1 MFTTEVWGGVVALS
15 TKPAL
20 GWSAMVKRGLTRD
33 ALVALAHEYVGA
45 NGLDALTMRRL
56 AAAADVTPGAL
67 YKHFRDRKDLQR
79 AMADAIYATIDLSDI
94 DTADP
99 SVRQVK
105 TCCERMR
112 RAMLAFRDGGRIIA
126 GTYAPLAATLN
137 LSATLMTLLQAVTA
151 PEHSPGQLA
160 ALLRSY
166 TTGFVIDEQA
176 FLELKGTKDW
186 DSLVQQIADSGH
198 YRPADADDLIAILTG
213 DRDRRFN
220 TGLDMILIGLVRAGV
235 VPAN

>member
-1 MFTTEVWGGVVALS
+1 MTVVS
-15 TKPAL
+15 TAPAL
-20 GWSAMVKRGLTRD
+20 RWVAMVKRGLTRE
-33 ALVALAHEYVGA
+33 ALVALAHEYVGS

-56 AAAADVTPGAL
+56 AAAAGVTPGAL

-94 DTADP
+94 DTANP
-99 SVRQVK
+99 SVEQVK

-126 GTYAPLAATLN
+126 GSYAPLAATLN
-137 LSATLMTLLQAVTA
+137 LSATLMVLLQAVTG

-160 ALLRSY
+160 ALLRTY

-176 FLELKGTKDW
+176 YLELRSTGEW
-186 DSLVQQIADSGH
+186 DSLVQQVADSGH
-198 YRPADADDLIAILTG
+198 DRSDEADDLIAILTG
-213 DRDRRFN
+213 DRDLRFN
-220 TGLDMILIGLVRAGV
+220 TGLDMILTGLV
-235 VPAN
+235 